1 MDQPISD
8 FIDTDSFG
16 QAATYTPSGGGPAS
30 ITIIFDNEFFLS
42 TIAGSGYEN
51 TNPTALCKTTDVSTA
66 TNGATLVTDSVTYYV
81 IGVQPDGTGFTKL
94 ILSTQ
99 N

>member
-1 MDQPISD
+1 MDQPISE
-8 FIDTDSFG
+8 FINTDDFG
-16 QAATYTPSGGGPAS
+16 QSATYTASGGSPAT

-42 TIAGSGYEN
+42 TIVGSGYEN